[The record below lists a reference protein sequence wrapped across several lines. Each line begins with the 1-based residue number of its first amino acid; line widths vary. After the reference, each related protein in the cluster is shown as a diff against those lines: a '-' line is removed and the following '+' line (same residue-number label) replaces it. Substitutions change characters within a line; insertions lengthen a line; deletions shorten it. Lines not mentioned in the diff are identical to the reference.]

1 MARRFSYTLHL
12 SGVAYDITPI
22 ADSSTFTYVSPLCSN
37 EKKSGNGTASVTIKG
52 GADPT
57 KYRNLMVALL
67 NSQVTKT
74 VGDCLFIVTDLS
86 SNEVV
91 HRGYLNMDELSI
103 SSAHFPDALVLAS
116 RDKSTLLDSKIRL
129 NQYWENESRNTIVED
144 LLDAL
149 ALETGQTVSYLSS
162 ELSDDEKV
170 GHFAVAEGREETYR
184 DVIDT
189 LLMEAVGYVLWF
201 DHQYD
206 GYRIRKIPVDYNP
219 QQTYRVV
226 TYRVENKL
234 VTQSKVYENDGVL
247 LAYPTIVERQNTN
260 VFTEGI
266 NLSIDDGGVVTGES
280 VPSGE
285 HFPFGGDVKEIYQEY
300 SVPDRAYV
308 SGVSRVE
315 NEDLELLYAKN
326 VSYQLTSNPQ
336 LSLAGVLPNVG
347 WYGTPQF
354 YPDRAR
360 ILFVNNN
367 VNNSN
372 VTVFSITGTAVYISA
387 LNRITVPSN
396 CAKPEEFTVKT
407 ITDSVKAK
415 AFADWYYNSQR
426 YGCTTS
432 KWAEPEGYSH
442 LGEIVLVRHKDTG
455 IEMPHVIVQITDSNA
470 GGASG
475 TIRLKEIVALSLY
488 GWQAVLSQTTP
499 RMTSPSVN
507 KPQGVRW
514 YNGTVLSGTT
524 TARGVAGNYGDYY
537 LNTET
542 GDIYRCI
549 TSGDAVTALW
559 QWVMNNKGDD
569 ATVDGMTY
577 ELEYGLSTSDSE
589 FIFPEGSWGFENV
602 SEENY
607 GALDTNDNVM
617 EFGFEDHAWSPT
629 VDGWYRGLYVWQR
642 IKVTDVDGNVT
653 YEEPVYCKDIT
664 DSLIA
669 SCTFELVPT
678 NETYLVNK
686 ASSEIDT
693 YEISLVFTCY
703 PPSYQ
708 NDPISYFVV
717 TNTSGDIIT
726 SSEIGQRKSGHY
738 ILLSIPRNTSREQLT
753 ITAVGRFDEVA
764 VCQMIANDQTVIDA
778 FAGRFPSDADAQ
790 LFFVNN
796 FGGVMDGYTYAY
808 DDPSDPD
815 NPNRFALRTYVQGVG
830 WKYLTEANFDVARV
844 SMICG
849 KAQQSVLSQVQ
860 EGSVTAKDFGF
871 FNIIIAKII
880 NADFIGSQQIQI
892 QNDPE
897 TGVAGRIYGGA
908 YDGNGN
914 LTDPNGQGFYL
925 DATGTFKVYSANIV
939 NITISGDSIFEGTI
953 ESEVFKTNLDATQQG
968 DNYKASSNGKTP
980 SAYRGSELA
989 TYINNHPS
997 MSSGT
1002 RYSMSG
1008 QIGGTE
1014 LCGGVYFSSTPSRTI
1029 LFQETSV
1036 KFTVT
1041 YTKSFD
1047 PSPIARRVRVYGT
1060 TSQDGNFVYKWHTP
1074 YVTITIGGSSY
1085 TVVSRATGDDFWDGA
1100 ISHQKNFDSSY
1111 DVPPNTAFSVTIEGE
1126 TYSFNTWY
1134 GNYYVSDEVPSIC
1147 SAGLNFFKS
1156 GSMTRYTPSSLLPNT
1171 YYTSTPTAQFNGSTP
1186 WSWNIS
1192 SASAYP
1198 SGVYPLYTFSWDT
1211 GYAPPAS
1218 GTASIFYTAPLFT
1231 LVDSTGATRSPVATD
1246 YVEWSLTSVMA
1257 NGSDVYALSST
1268 IYVRSYNVDIV
1279 LADAPKGVYLGN
1291 TFPRTRGSQ
1300 PDIGTSDDRF
1310 GDIYA
1315 VNLYGTVHGS
1325 SLKRLKENIVPYEGD
1340 ALSVVV
1346 GTKICRF
1353 TYKNDKKR
1361 IPHYGFIADDTAEEL
1376 STPNHNVMD
1385 YTSCIGIMM
1394 KAIQELSSEIEEL
1407 KRKIDGGE

>member
-37 EKKSGNGTASVTIKG
+37 EKKSGNGTASVTVKG

-57 KYRNLMVALL
+57 KYRNLMVSLL
-67 NSQVTKT
+67 NSQVSKT

-129 NQYWENESRNTIVED
+129 NKYWENKSRNSIVED

-149 ALETGQTVSYLSS
+149 AVETGQTVSYLSS

-170 GHFAVAEGREETYR
+170 GHFAVAEGKEETYR
-184 DVIDT
+184 EVIDT

-247 LAYPTIVERQNTN
+247 LAYPTVVERQNTN

-300 SVPDRAYV
+300 SVPDRAYL

-315 NEDLELLYAKN
+315 NEDLELLYAKD

-367 VNNSN
+367 VNSSN

-488 GWQAVLSQTTP
+488 GWQAVLTQTTP

-549 TSGDAVTALW
+549 TSGDAVSALW

-577 ELEYGLSTSDSE
+577 ELEYGLSTSDTE
-589 FIFPEGSWGFENV
+589 FIFPEGEWGFENGT
-602 SEENY
+602 EEKY
-607 GALDTNDNVM
+607 GSVDGDD
-617 EFGFEDHAWSPT
+617 EQIEYGFEDHAWSPT

-642 IKVTDVDGNVT
+642 IKVTDVNGNIT

-669 SCTFELVPT
+669 SCVFDLVPT

-693 YEISLVFTCY
+693 YEISLIFTCY
-703 PPSYQ
+703 PPAYQ
-708 NDPISYFVV
+708 NDPIDYFVV
-717 TNTSGDIIT
+717 TTPNGDIILP
-726 SSEIGQRKSGHY
+726 SEIAQRKSGHY
-738 ILLSIPRNTSREQLT
+738 ILLSIPQNTSRGQLT
-753 ITAVGRFDEVA
+753 ITATGRFGEVA
-764 VCQMIANDQTVIDA
+764 VCQMVADDRTVIDA
-778 FAGRFPSDADAQ
+778 FGGRFPSDADAT
-790 LFFVNN
+790 LFFTNN
-796 FGGVMDGYTYAY
+796 YGGVMDGYSYVL
-808 DDPSDPD
+808 D
-815 NPNRFALRTYVQGVG
+815 NPENPTDPNRFAIRTYVQGVG
-830 WKYLTEANFDVARV
+830 WTYLSSSNFDLARI
-844 SMICG
+844 SQICG
-849 KAQQSVLSQVQ
+849 KAQQNVLSQVE
-860 EGSVTAKDFGF
+860 EGSVTASDFAF
-871 FNIIIAKII
+871 FNLVIAKVIT
-880 NADFIGSQQIQI
+880 AQFIGSKVIQI
-892 QNDPE
+892 QNDPV
-897 TGVAGRIYGGA
+897 TGEAGRIYGGS
-908 YDGNGN
+908 YDANGN
-914 LTDPNGQGFYL
+914 LTDPNGEGFYL
-925 DATGTFKVYSANIV
+925 DARGTFKVYNATIV
-939 NITISGDSIFEGTI
+939 DITISGKSVFEGTI
-953 ESEVFKTNLDATQQG
+953 ESEVFKTNLDDTQEG
-968 DNYKASSNGKTP
+968 DRYKGSSTGKTP
-980 SAYRGSELA
+980 RAYMGGELA

-997 MSSGT
+997 MANGT
-1002 RYSMSG
+1002 RYAISG
-1008 QIGGTE
+1008 QIGGNA
-1014 LCGGVYFSSTPSRTI
+1014 LCGGVYFSSSPSDVTEFSQSSVIYNSSYTI
-1029 LFQETSV
+1029 QLGT
-1036 KFTVT
+1036 
-1041 YTKSFD
+1041 
-1047 PSPIARRVRVYGT
+1047 SPIARRIRVYGL
-1060 TSQDGNFVYKWHTP
+1060 TSQDWNFTYNWHTP
-1074 YVTITIGGSSY
+1074 YVRITIGSTPY
-1085 TVVSRATGDDFWDGA
+1085 TVVSSYSGNDFWDGEVDHRR
-1100 ISHQKNFDSSY
+1100 SFDGTY
-1111 DVPPNTAFSVTIEGE
+1111 DVPPNTNAYVTIEGRSY
-1126 TYSFNTWY
+1126 TLNSKY
-1134 GNYYVSDEVPSIC
+1134 GNYYVVDRVSSIC

-1156 GSMTRYTPSSLLPNT
+1156 GSMTRFSTANLLSSSDPYTAVPS
-1171 YYTSTPTAQFNGSTP
+1171 AQFNGTTP
-1186 WSWNIS
+1186 WTWDITD
-1192 SASAYP
+1192 ASAYP
-1198 SGVYPLYTFSWDT
+1198 SGVNPLYPFSWDI
-1211 GYAPPAS
+1211 GYAPPTS
-1218 GTASIFYTAPLFT
+1218 GTASIFFIAPTFT
-1231 LVDSTGATRSPVATD
+1231 FVDNMGSTKSPPSVSYMEWAVSVA
-1246 YVEWSLTSVMA
+1246 SVKA
-1257 NGSDVYALSST
+1257 NGSDVYVLSAT
-1268 IYVRSYNVDIV
+1268 KYVRSYEVDIR

-1291 TFPRTRGSQ
+1291 TFPRTKLSF
-1300 PDIGTSDDRF
+1300 PIIGTSDDPF
-1310 GDIYA
+1310 GD
-1315 VNLYGTVHGS
+1315 VYGTIHNVS
-1325 SLKRLKENIVPYEGD
+1325 ARKFKENIVPYEGD
-1340 ALSVVV
+1340 ATAIIKDTL
-1346 GTKICRF
+1346 ICRF
-1353 TYKNDKKR
+1353 NYKSDKDKV
-1361 IPHYGFIADDTAEEL
+1361 PHYGFIADDTAEEL
-1376 STPNHNVMD
+1376 ATAEHDEMD
-1385 YTSCIGIMM
+1385 MGSCIGILL
-1394 KAIQELSSEIEEL
+1394 KSVQEMSARIEEL
-1407 KRKIDGGE
+1407 ESKLMGDE